1 MLLLARCCW
10 NRISTFF
17 VFIVIRY
24 LSVGAAAGD
33 LTRLWGFGNPLRSS
47 LPPRRLES
55 RSRDRLRRKPRD
67 RDTGDIRPDRD
78 CFIQEYFFLKNQK
91 NDPKN
96 NWISN
101 TISRHN
107 DKAHLKIRE
116 TSTTK
121 KIFIFTMIEDCQDD
135 WRIWFQRRI
144 DWWWFED
151 WWWPRRWQKHVEG
164 KNNNALALI
173 FE

>member
-78 CFIQEYFFLKNQK
+78 CFIQKYFFFEKSEKWSEEQLNLKHDFKTQWQSTFE
-91 NDPKN
+91 DPRD
-96 NWISN
+96 ID
-101 TISRHN
+101 
-107 DKAHLKIRE
+107 DK
-116 TSTTK
+116 
-121 KIFIFTMIEDCQDD
+121 EDFQMDDSSVHDD
-135 WRIWFQRRI
+135 WRLPRWLKNLIPKKNWLVMIWGLMVAKTMTKTCRR
-144 DWWWFED
+144 E
-151 WWWPRRWQKHVEG
+151 
-164 KNNNALALI
+164 
-173 FE
+173 

>member
-10 NRISTFF
+10 NRKTTFF

-78 CFIQEYFFLKNQK
+78 CFIQKYFF
-91 NDPKN
+91 
-96 NWISN
+96 W
-101 TISRHN
+101 
-107 DKAHLKIRE
+107 KIRKMIRRTIE
-116 TSTTK
+116 FKTRFQDTTTK
-121 KIFIFTMIEDCQDD
+121 HIWRHRRQRRWMIQVFTMIEDCQDD

>member
-10 NRISTFF
+10 NRKTTFF

-78 CFIQEYFFLKNQK
+78 CFIQKYFFWKIRK
-91 NDPKN
+91 M
-96 NWISN
+96 IRR
-101 TISRHN
+101 TIEFQTRFQDTMTKHIWRSERHRRQRRFSFSRW
-107 DKAHLKIRE
+107 LKIA
-116 TSTTK
+116 K
-121 KIFIFTMIEDCQDD
+121 MIEEFDSKEELIGDDLRIDGGQDD
-135 WRIWFQRRI
+135 
-144 DWWWFED
+144 D
-151 WWWPRRWQKHVEG
+151 
-164 KNNNALALI
+164 KNM
-173 FE
+173 